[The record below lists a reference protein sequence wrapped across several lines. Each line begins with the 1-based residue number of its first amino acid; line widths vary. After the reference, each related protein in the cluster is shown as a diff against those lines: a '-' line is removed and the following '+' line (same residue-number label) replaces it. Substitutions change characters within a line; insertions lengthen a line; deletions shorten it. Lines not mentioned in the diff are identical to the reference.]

1 LSIVTSTGLTDLS
14 GPSFTDDPE
23 PIFVVA
29 GQSKTVGLPG
39 VESDTDDAEIE
50 IIVNIGGAA

>member
-1 LSIVTSTGLTDLS
+1 MTSTGLTDLS